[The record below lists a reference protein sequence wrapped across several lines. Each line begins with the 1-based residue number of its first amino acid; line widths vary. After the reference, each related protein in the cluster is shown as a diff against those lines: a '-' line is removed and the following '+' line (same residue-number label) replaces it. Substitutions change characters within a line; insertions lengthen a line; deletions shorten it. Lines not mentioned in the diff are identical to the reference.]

1 MGLALKNPGF
11 NAANYLTWEA
21 EQVEKHEYVNGE
33 VFAMVGARREQVLVA
48 LTVGARLRSHLKG
61 SRCSAYVSDMKLN
74 VAACNAFYYP
84 DVMVSCDE
92 RDRRADLALE
102 HPVLLVEVLSATTAA
117 YDRGDKF
124 AAYRRLP
131 SLAELL
137 LVDVA
142 RQRCDLY
149 RKGTDGL
156 WVLHPV
162 EPGEAL
168 HLASVDL
175 RLGPDALW
183 ADVEPADPAEP
194 PEE

>member
-1 MGLALKNPGF
+1 MGLALKIPGF
-11 NAANYLTWEA
+11 SAADYLTWEA

-33 VFAMVGARREQVLVA
+33 VFAMVGARREHVVVA

-124 AAYRRLP
+124 AAYRQID
-131 SLAELL
+131 SLREYL
-137 LVDVA
+137 LVDIE
-142 RQRCDLY
+142 QRRLELFRRADDHWVFMET
-149 RKGTDGL
+149 TDALPPLTLESVGMTISAA
-156 WVLHPV
+156 
-162 EPGEAL
+162 EAL
-168 HLASVDL
+168 EDLA
-175 RLGPDALW
+175 
-183 ADVEPADPAEP
+183 E
-194 PEE
+194 